1 MKDHY
6 NDIVKKTMERNMPF
20 IVHWELTHRCNM
32 ACSHC
37 YCVRRDDKKELTTE
51 EIMSVI
57 DELAALQSLYIT
69 FSGGEIFTRKDFFTI
84 ARYSRHKGFALRLLT
99 NGTLISS
106 EIADEIKKLN
116 PLSVE
121 MSLYAAAPEIHD
133 SITGTKGSFKKTMQ
147 AFQLLGKRGVRT
159 VVKSLLMK
167 QNADQLGGLAALSQE
182 LGSDF
187 VYDMTVV
194 PKDDGSMDP
203 LRYRL
208 DTDGMTEIFREDDR
222 AASFEPLES
231 VNDDT
236 FMCTAGLNNLL
247 ISPYGDVYPCV
258 GWKQS
263 AGRVQEHSIEKIMQS
278 GLFQRIRSMKFDELH
293 TCRSCDKATYCRRC
307 PGLAAS
313 EDNDYCGPSSAACM
327 LAEALKNTARETCAE
342 V

>member
-6 NDIVKKTMERNMPF
+6 NDIIKKTMERNIPF

-69 FSGGEIFTRKDFFTI
+69 FSGGEILTRKDFFTI
-84 ARYSRHKGFALRLLT
+84 ARYSRSKGFALRLLT
-99 NGTLISS
+99 NGTFISS
-106 EIADEIKKLN
+106 EMADEIKQLN

-121 MSLYAAAPEIHD
+121 MSVYAADPEIHD
-133 SITGTKGSFKKTMQ
+133 SITGTKGSFKKTMR
-147 AFQLLGKRGVRT
+147 AFQLLGQRGVKR
-159 VVKSLLMK
+159 VVKSLLMN
-167 QNADQLGGLAALSQE
+167 QNADQLGALTKLSHE
-182 LGSDF
+182 LDSDF

-194 PKDDGSMDP
+194 PKDDGSRDT

-208 DTDGMTEIFREDDR
+208 DTDGMTKIFREDDR

-247 ISPYGDVYPCV
+247 ISPYGEVYPCV
-258 GWKQS
+258 GWKQD
-263 AGRVQEHSIEKIMQS
+263 AGNVREQSIEQIMQS
-278 GLFQRIRSMKFDELH
+278 GHFQRIRSIKFDELH
-293 TCRSCDKATYCRRC
+293 TCRSCDKAPYCRRC
-307 PGLAAS
+307 PGLAVS
-313 EDNDYCGPSSAACM
+313 EDEDYLGPSSAACM
-327 LAEALKNTARETCAE
+327 LAKALKNTARGTCLE